1 MFENIKADLS
11 RYCQLAENETFIQK
25 LKVII
30 SNYGFHATSV
40 YRFGKRIEGCSL
52 LIAIILSF
60 VYYPMAFCVRLLYGI
75 NISRQASIGKGLYIA
90 HFGGVLIG
98 NCEIGAFC
106 SIHQQVKI
114 ESNTQGS
121 PLIGNQAW
129 MGAHTQILGPATIG
143 CGATLGAGAVVTS
156 DVGERCLA
164 LGKPARVINK
174 DYDNSEMHGFGRR
187 ERVQRKTTGEDLCT
201 TPPNHRI
208 DDFSPRL
215 CC

>member
-11 RYCQLAENETFIQK
+11 RYCQLAEDEISIRR

-30 SNYGFHATSV
+30 SNYGFHATAV
-40 YRFGKRIEGCSL
+40 YRFGKWIEGFSP

-60 VYYPMAFCVRLLYGI
+60 VYYPLAFCVRLLYGI
-75 NISRQASIGKGLYIA
+75 AISRRASIGKGLRIA

-98 NCEIGAFC
+98 NCEIGALC

-121 PLIGNQAW
+121 PIIGNQVW
-129 MGAHTQILGPATIG
+129 IGAHTQILGPATIG

-164 LGKPARVINK
+164 LGNPARVINK
-174 DYDNSEMHGFGRR
+174 GYDNHEMHGFGRR
-187 ERVQRKTTGEDLCT
+187 EPVQRKTTGVEQFA
-201 TPPNHRI
+201 I
-208 DDFSPRL
+208 EIV
-215 CC
+215 